1 MWPRSRTSIRARSNK
16 LHQRPDRWQHPT
28 THQPHKTAC
37 TLRGVHRWKA
47 DVAPRKSYRLLSA
60 KCGAQALGHTVEL
73 LPRHG
78 ILCCAR
84 RVWDDVKV
92 DVADVLAARIILL
105 DREAGRTKST
115 LLSGTDLPGDKESM
129 THLGWYHVEQAPHG
143 PLRDD
148 ERMPRM
154 IPLQRQQHD
163 HLSIFVNPRCRQLT
177 SKDAGERVVLLIRLV
192 ERTAQSWRGRS
203 LRRRWDWLRGSDC
216 CQSSHQEGLH
226 SHDLS
231 PLRSSPHSHEPRTSA
246 MGRKQ
251 TFATSAART
260 LARGGAFPHMRRGSR
275 ADEVVANPV
284 RSGRK
289 QP

>member
-1 MWPRSRTSIRARSNK
+1 MPRDLADSECLLRVESRRCA
-16 LHQRPDRWQHPT
+16 
-28 THQPHKTAC
+28 A
-37 TLRGVHRWKA
+37 
-47 DVAPRKSYRLLSA
+47 RKSCRLLSA

-73 LPRHG
+73 LPRHR

-92 DVADVLAARIILL
+92 DVADVLPARIILL

-129 THLGWYHVEQAPHG
+129 THLGWRHVEQAPHG

-192 ERTAQSWRGRS
+192 ERTAQSWRGGCLWWRRAC
-203 LRRRWDWLRGSDC
+203 LRWSDC
-216 CQSSHQEGLH
+216 CQSRKERLH
-226 SHDLS
+226 SHHLPPS
-231 PLRSSPHSHEPRTSA
+231 EVPLHTPTNRQCSQSVVRRHPLQRPLKADFNLPCRSSRLKGACRASDQARPNCAAALHSAE
-246 MGRKQ
+246 
-251 TFATSAART
+251 F
-260 LARGGAFPHMRRGSR
+260 RGG
-275 ADEVVANPV
+275 
-284 RSGRK
+284 
-289 QP
+289 QPFRL